1 MLYSKYQKYDNMGN
15 CQTNLSEEELE
26 FKRKQIFKPKP
37 NINSNNSN
45 K

>member
-1 MLYSKYQKYDNMGN
+1 MGN
-15 CQTNLSEEELE
+15 CQNNLSEEELE

-37 NINSNNSN
+37 TMDSNHSN